1 MTVLSPTPQHKL
13 SQLRAQVQQLAA
25 GRPVELVAVTKTVSI
40 ETALA
45 LASAGQRDFGENR
58 VDELERKA
66 QAFQAQGIPARWH
79 FIGHLQR
86 NKAKRLARV
95 ADVLHS
101 LDSLELAQ
109 DLEREL
115 ARLDRTLDV
124 YVQVKLWEEPTK
136 SGLAPEA
143 LPALWT
149 ALATLPHLRC
159 VGLMSMGPLL
169 EQASERAAAARSVFT
184 RLRALAD
191 QLGPKLRCSMGM
203 SEDYRLALEAGA
215 DVLRIGSLL
224 FEEDPA

>member
-1 MTVLSPTPQHKL
+1 MTVLSPTPQHRL
-13 SQLRAQVQQLAA
+13 SQLRAQVEQWAP
-25 GRPVELVAVTKTVSI
+25 GRRVDLVAVTKTVSI
-40 ETALA
+40 DTALN
-45 LASAGQRDFGENR
+45 LARAGQRDFGENR

-66 QAFQAQGIPARWH
+66 QAFAAQGVPARWH

-115 ARLDRTLDV
+115 ARLGRTLEV
-124 YVQVKLWEEPTK
+124 YVQLKLWDEPSKT
-136 SGLAPEA
+136 GLAPEE
-143 LPALWT
+143 LPALLSG
-149 ALATLPHLRC
+149 LAALPHLRW

-169 EQASERAAAARSVFT
+169 EQASERAQAARVVFA

-191 QLGPKLRCSMGM
+191 QLDPKLRCSMGM

-224 FEEDPA
+224 FEEEPA